1 MNKQPHNTFRRLMIV
16 ASKDR
21 EPRPQPSGAWWWD
34 PEPLHR
40 PRPAQATPAA
50 PEPIRM
56 AVMLAPSRRQAWL
69 AARTRIWNFLRA
81 IFLVGETGQRG
92 AAVLSFRRCQRHAAQ
107 ARGVRRVAAEEC
119 VASKKPNS
127 SVPWSGYRA
136 TARQE
141 GGRG

>member
-1 MNKQPHNTFRRLMIV
+1 MNKQPQNTFRRLMIV
-16 ASKDR
+16 ASRDR
-21 EPRPQPSGAWWWD
+21 KPRPQPSGAWWWD

-40 PRPAQATPAA
+40 PNSRQATPAT

-56 AVMLAPSRRQAWL
+56 AVMSVPPRRQVWL
-69 AARTRIWNFLRA
+69 AAGTRIWNFLRA
-81 IFLVGETGQRG
+81 FFAVGETGQRG
-92 AAVLSFRRCQRHAAQ
+92 AAVLSFRRYQRHAAQ
-107 ARGVRRVAAEEC
+107 AQGVRRVAAEEC

>member
-21 EPRPQPSGAWWWD
+21 KPRPQPSGAWWWD

-40 PRPAQATPAA
+40 PLPTQATPAA
-50 PEPIRM
+50 PEPMRM
-56 AVMLAPSRRQAWL
+56 AVMPAPSRRQTWL
-69 AARTRIWNFLRA
+69 AARAKIWNFLRA
-81 IFLVGETGQRG
+81 IFAVGETGQRG
-92 AAVLSFRRCQRHAAQ
+92 PAAQ
-107 ARGVRRVAAEEC
+107 ARVARRVAAEEC

>member
-1 MNKQPHNTFRRLMIV
+1 MNKQPQNTFRRLMIV
-16 ASKDR
+16 GSTDR
-21 EPRPQPSGAWWWD
+21 KPRPQPSGAWWWD

-40 PRPAQATPAA
+40 PSPAQATSAA

-56 AVMLAPSRRQAWL
+56 VPAPSRRQVWL
-69 AARTRIWNFLRA
+69 ATRTRIWKFLRA
-81 IFLVGETGQRG
+81 IFAVGETGQRG
-92 AAVLSFRRCQRHAAQ
+92 AAVLSFRRYQRHAAQ
-107 ARGVRRVAAEEC
+107 AQGVRRVAAEEC